1 MLEKHLKLSHLVP
14 RILSVEQDKFLQ
26 LQPYMREV
34 FVNIDGLNQEKEE
47 KDKNEVKDWNNLKF
61 FKH

>member
-1 MLEKHLKLSHLVP
+1 
-14 RILSVEQDKFLQ
+14 
-26 LQPYMREV
+26 MREV